1 MKERFNRIIRDELL
15 SNKDLLNSINTRG
28 NFNLV
33 LQEFINNYN
42 SNRPHSALDFKSPMN
57 YYKEEKEKMF
67 LSQTG

>member
-1 MKERFNRIIRDELL
+1 MKERFNKIIRDELL

-57 YYKEEKEKMF
+57 YYKEEKEKRF